1 MIVTMTACVLVPL
14 FVDTVSHAM
23 CRPPRFFMVFGI
35 TLFFCYVEGGLGA
48 IIKLFK
54 VPLKSYF
61 SRDDSENCLFEAEP
75 PDGSQKPK
83 TKSGNS
89 PLVDMRCPVITRA
102 RLRLICLLPCRR
114 LCAALKRTGS
124 AMCSGTFAITCHSR
138 DLSHCSIACLCAS
151 LSVRASLYGPAH
163 AAPPPPPCPC
173 RSSV

>member
-1 MIVTMTACVLVPL
+1 MAEIGRGTGGSARSVIVTMTACVLVPL

-89 PLVDMRCPVITRA
+89 PLVDMRCPVITPNNTRP
-102 RLRLICLLPCRR
+102 RM
-114 LCAALKRTGS
+114 K
-124 AMCSGTFAITCHSR
+124 SGGEREFT
-138 DLSHCSIACLCAS
+138 D
-151 LSVRASLYGPAH
+151 G
-163 AAPPPPPCPC
+163 
-173 RSSV
+173 